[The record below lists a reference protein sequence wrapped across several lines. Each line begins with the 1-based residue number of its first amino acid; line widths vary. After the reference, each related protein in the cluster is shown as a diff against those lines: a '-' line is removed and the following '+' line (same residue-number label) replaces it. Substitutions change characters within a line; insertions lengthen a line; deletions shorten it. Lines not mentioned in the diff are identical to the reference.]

1 MMKTKK
7 IPMRMCLGCGEMKP
21 KRELIRVVKSKEGDI
36 SLDLT
41 GKKSGRGAY
50 ICKSVEC
57 FEKARKA
64 RKFERSFSLGKMNN
78 KIGLVTMCRKAGKL
92 VMGMDM
98 VKDACNTGKACAVFA
113 ATDFS
118 PKSLKEIKFN
128 CYKNGIKL
136 YSLGMTMDDIHFGL
150 GKRTGVIAIC
160 EGGFAK
166 ACAKGLEEIPIDE
179 NEFYSI

>member
-64 RKFERSFSLGKMNN
+64 RKFERSFSCMISEDIYNS
-78 KIGLVTMCRKAGKL
+78 MAGEL
-92 VMGMDM
+92 
-98 VKDACNTGKACAVFA
+98 
-113 ATDFS
+113 
-118 PKSLKEIKFN
+118 
-128 CYKNGIKL
+128 
-136 YSLGMTMDDIHFGL
+136 
-150 GKRTGVIAIC
+150 R
-160 EGGFAK
+160 
-166 ACAKGLEEIPIDE
+166 E
-179 NEFYSI
+179 NE

>member
-7 IPMRMCLGCGEMKP
+7 IPMRMCLGCGEMRP

-64 RKFERSFSLGKMNN
+64 RKFERSFSYM
-78 KIGLVTMCRKAGKL
+78 I
-92 VMGMDM
+92 
-98 VKDACNTGKACAVFA
+98 
-113 ATDFS
+113 S
-118 PKSLKEIKFN
+118 E
-128 CYKNGIKL
+128 
-136 YSLGMTMDDIHFGL
+136 DIYNSM
-150 GKRTGVIAIC
+150 
-160 EGGFAK
+160 EGE
-166 ACAKGLEEIPIDE
+166 LRE
-179 NEFYSI
+179 NE

>member
-64 RKFERSFSLGKMNN
+64 RKFERSFSCM
-78 KIGLVTMCRKAGKL
+78 I
-92 VMGMDM
+92 
-98 VKDACNTGKACAVFA
+98 
-113 ATDFS
+113 S
-118 PKSLKEIKFN
+118 E
-128 CYKNGIKL
+128 
-136 YSLGMTMDDIHFGL
+136 DIYNSM
-150 GKRTGVIAIC
+150 
-160 EGGFAK
+160 EGE
-166 ACAKGLEEIPIDE
+166 LTE
-179 NEFYSI
+179 NE

>member
-64 RKFERSFSLGKMNN
+64 RKFERSFSCMISEDIYNS
-78 KIGLVTMCRKAGKL
+78 
-92 VMGMDM
+92 MG
-98 VKDACNTGKACAVFA
+98 GE
-113 ATDFS
+113 
-118 PKSLKEIKFN
+118 L
-128 CYKNGIKL
+128 
-136 YSLGMTMDDIHFGL
+136 
-150 GKRTGVIAIC
+150 R
-160 EGGFAK
+160 
-166 ACAKGLEEIPIDE
+166 E
-179 NEFYSI
+179 NE

>member
-64 RKFERSFSLGKMNN
+64 RKFERSFSCM
-78 KIGLVTMCRKAGKL
+78 IS
-92 VMGMDM
+92 
-98 VKDACNTGKACAVFA
+98 
-113 ATDFS
+113 TDIYNS
-118 PKSLKEIKFN
+118 
-128 CYKNGIKL
+128 
-136 YSLGMTMDDIHFGL
+136 M
-150 GKRTGVIAIC
+150 
-160 EGGFAK
+160 EGE
-166 ACAKGLEEIPIDE
+166 LRE
-179 NEFYSI
+179 NE

>member
-41 GKKSGRGAY
+41 GKKSGRGAS

-64 RKFERSFSLGKMNN
+64 RKFERSFSCM
-78 KIGLVTMCRKAGKL
+78 I
-92 VMGMDM
+92 
-98 VKDACNTGKACAVFA
+98 
-113 ATDFS
+113 S
-118 PKSLKEIKFN
+118 E
-128 CYKNGIKL
+128 
-136 YSLGMTMDDIHFGL
+136 DIYNSM
-150 GKRTGVIAIC
+150 
-160 EGGFAK
+160 EGE
-166 ACAKGLEEIPIDE
+166 LRE
-179 NEFYSI
+179 NE